1 MSKKKYIIFMI
12 VLLITVSAAA
22 VVFLTLRSRN
32 ITVWKDEPEQET
44 TYEETQPETEN
55 VIVEDVSVVDQLSEV
70 LTLAVTSEDGQNM
83 DEIMAGLQELA
94 DCGNSDAQYFLGEL
108 YFQGIGTE
116 PDMETAG
123 IYFREACENGNKK
136 AMLLYGKMLFM
147 GDGVPQNYDE
157 SASCF
162 CALADSDGEAAYLL
176 GIMYNL
182 GMGVPRNAEKAK
194 KLIDKSAELG
204 YDRASSY
211 TDKILA
217 VGTMTVGTEGFVP
230 KAKEIRNLEYVP
242 ADSDLQQMIDE
253 YDRKLKETESYR
265 AFDEEILGLYDIDE
279 TGISMITLFGN
290 DGYLFH
296 QNENDGTSLH
306 DYIGDNYFSEDEL
319 QKIAENLKKQ
329 KEWVESQGS
338 QFVLLLIPNK
348 ESIYP
353 EHMPAYISRVN
364 EVPREDQLVA
374 YLRENTDI
382 NVVYV
387 KDTLQENK
395 DDFTLYYKTDTHA
408 NMVGSLFMV
417 SDLFQSLYGK
427 LIEPDLDKFV
437 VHMEDYM
444 GDLGRMAKCTDRYA
458 RDKVYF
464 YPESSVGDDEKID
477 SSMMLVGD
485 SFSEFINIEAAYYL
499 SGGVDHR
506 MITEYDYNY
515 HSATQA
521 GFNTTKPDYVIW
533 ECVERYLDRLK

>member
-1 MSKKKYIIFMI
+1 MI
-12 VLLITVSAAA
+12 VLLITVSVAA

-32 ITVWKDEPEQET
+32 SAIWEDEQEQET
-44 TYEETQPETEN
+44 TEITYEETQTEKET
-55 VIVEDVSVVDQLSEV
+55 VVVEDVSIADRLSEV
-70 LTLAVTSEDGQNM
+70 LRLAVASEDGQNM
-83 DEIMAGLQELA
+83 DEVIEGFRELA
-94 DCGNSDAQYFLGEL
+94 DLGNSDAQYFLGEI

-116 PDMETAG
+116 PDIGKAG
-123 IYFREACENGNKK
+123 SYFKEACDNGNKK
-136 AMLLYGKMLFM
+136 AMILYGKMLFM

-157 SASCF
+157 SAACF
-162 CALADSDGEAAYLL
+162 GALADSDGEAAYLL
-176 GIMYNL
+176 GIMCNL
-182 GMGVPRNAEKAK
+182 GMGVPRDAQKSKA
-194 KLIDKSAELG
+194 LIDRSVALG
-204 YDRASSY
+204 YEQASSY
-211 TDKILA
+211 VGKILPAESA
-217 VGTMTVGTEGFVP
+217 VAGTEGFIP
-230 KAKEIRNLEYVP
+230 CIKEIRNLEYGSD
-242 ADSDLQQMIDE
+242 DSTLQTLIDE
-253 YDRKLKETESYR
+253 YDRMLKETECYR

-279 TGISMITLFGN
+279 MGISMITIFGN

-306 DYIGDNYFSEDEL
+306 DYIGDNYFSEDDL
-319 QKIAENLKKQ
+319 KKIAANLKKQ
-329 KEWVESQGS
+329 KEWVESQGA

-353 EHMPAYISRVN
+353 EHMPAYIKRVN
-364 EVPREDQLVA
+364 EASREDQLAA
-374 YLRENTDI
+374 YLQENTNI
-382 NVVYV
+382 NVIYV
-387 KDTLQENK
+387 KDTLKSNK
-395 DDFTLYYKTDTHA
+395 EAYPLYYKTDTHA

-427 LIEPDLDKFV
+427 QIEPDLDKFV

-521 GFNTTKPDYVIW
+521 GFNTSKPDYVIW